1 MALFKEGDKVL
12 HIDSKEQGFIVTV
25 KPPRRGGHQNYIVS
39 WGNRQELEQE
49 CDLQPDCD
57 ISDPFERCQN
67 LIFGS
72 YLDFSRR
79 NTTYKIKNSN
89 NSTISSLKASKTL
102 FRAYQFKPLMKFLN
116 SPNHRLLIADE
127 VGLGKTIEA
136 GHIMLELKARKQ
148 LGNVLVICPI
158 SLQKK
163 WQEELREKF
172 ALNFTVYEDVATLIE
187 DLRTKP
193 STVKA
198 IINYEKI
205 RVKKPN
211 SGAKKVDNSLVQFIM
226 EQNTKFGLILCD
238 EAHRLRNKTTLQY
251 QGAEMIIPSADSA
264 VFLTATPVMLNTENL
279 YNLLHLLDNEK
290 YSEYQVFDNL
300 LRENTPFVHALT
312 ELNEGVPMKK
322 IATKLRNSEV
332 AQIYY
337 INERAYNL
345 GASTVEKRF
354 GSFPLYQR
362 IMHRMTEENDTNAL
376 RAKVQFDLSNMSV
389 MNNIFSRTRKREVTT
404 DLSLATRKPHPRIIK
419 LTDEEQSEYDNVIEE
434 YYEQNSREDFNGDKN
449 LFQGAALGLI
459 QKKRQIASSVYAYL
473 NSEDSL
479 NNGIDEFSSYEDS
492 KVEELKEIISEVFA
506 NGNKKLIIFTLFHK
520 TLKYLEI
527 RLKSLGYGCVSI
539 YGPTK
544 NRYEVLKEFKTNPK
558 INILLS
564 TEVGSEGLD
573 MQFCNSM
580 VNYDLPWNPMV
591 VEQRIGR
598 IDRFGQKSP
607 TVNIYNLIVKGSIQE
622 DIYERLLDRIGIF
635 RGSIGDMEAILD
647 AEVEREGRGTR
658 TVQQLYDSME
668 KTLYC
673 SKLTEEERKKRIA
686 EVERAIENVKEETR
700 RLEKEL
706 TNSLTNDSYFRNE
719 IDRILRNNSY
729 VTEVEIKNYLTMI
742 IREHLTTCD
751 LKSVGDDKYEI
762 IVPKSNSRILH
773 NFLTANQPR
782 GEENEIAF
790 RQFKTSMDEMK
801 HLYVTFNQNV
811 AFENRDI
818 IYLNIYHPIIIACL
832 NYFLK
837 AENEDQ
843 KTFSFP
849 VYEDDIIKAGES
861 FLMGVYQLTTT
872 RDVHG
877 SSVKSETLLPFV
889 YALQS
894 HELLDSQEKI
904 DHIYGLTQTAGLQ
917 KEVKYDELTEDV
929 IGEMSDLFV
938 AAISKEKKHQK
949 EELTLQIDNEK
960 QQNVIQT
967 KAYYES
973 RRKSFKN
980 ILQENKDKL
989 HLAEMMADEKAI
1001 KDAIFQINTNTGRL
1015 QKLDKDEAER
1025 ISIIENVPAPN
1036 ISSKLISISFI
1047 KVICSGQ

>member
-12 HIDSKEQGFIVTV
+12 HVDSKEHGFIVTV

-39 WGNRQELEQE
+39 WGNRQEMEQE

-67 LIFGS
+67 LIFDS

-89 NSTISSLKASKTL
+89 NSIISSLKASKTL
-102 FRAYQFKPLMKFLN
+102 FRSYQFKPLMKFLN
-116 SPNHRLLIADE
+116 SPNHRILIADE

-158 SLQKK
+158 SLEKK

-172 ALNFTVYEDVATLIE
+172 ALNFTVYEDVATIIE
-187 DLRTKP
+187 DLKHKP
-193 STVKA
+193 SMVKA

-205 RVKKPN
+205 RVKKGK
-211 SGAKKVDNSLVQFIM
+211 SGNAKVDNSLVQFIM

-238 EAHRLRNKTTLQY
+238 EAHRLRNKETLQY
-251 QGAEMIIPSADSA
+251 KGAEMIIPSADAA

-290 YSEYQVFDNL
+290 YTNYQVFDNL
-300 LRENTPFVHALT
+300 LKENTPFVHALT

-322 IATKLRNSEV
+322 IAQKLRNAEV
-332 AQIYY
+332 AQVYY
-337 INERAYNL
+337 INDKAYHL
-345 GASTVEKRF
+345 GTNTVEERF

-362 IMHRMTEENDTNAL
+362 IMHRMLEEEDTNAL

-389 MNNIFSRTRKREVTT
+389 MNNVFSRTRKREVTT

-419 LTDEEQSEYDNVIEE
+419 LTDDEQFEYDNVIDE
-434 YYEQNSREDFNGDKN
+434 YIEQNSWEDHWGDKN

-473 NSEDSL
+473 NTEDAL
-479 NNGIDEFSSYEDS
+479 DKGIDEFSDYEDS
-492 KVEELKEIISEVFA
+492 KVEELKEIIKEVFA
-506 NGNKKLIIFTLFHK
+506 YGKKKLIIFTLFHK

-527 RLKSLGYGCVSI
+527 RLRALGYGCVSI

-558 INILLS
+558 VNILLS

-673 SKLTEEERKKRIA
+673 SKLTEAERKKRIA

-706 TNSLTNDSYFRNE
+706 TNSLTNDSYFKNE

-751 LKSVGDDKYEI
+751 LKDVGNEIYEI
-762 IVPKSNSRILH
+762 VVPKSDRRILH
-773 NFLTANQPR
+773 NFLTANQPG
-782 GEENEIAF
+782 GEEIEIAF
-790 RQFKTSMDEMK
+790 RQFKASMDEME

-837 AENEDQ
+837 SENEDQ

-849 VYEDDIIKAGES
+849 VYEDDVVKAGES

-877 SSVKSETLLPFV
+877 TNVKSETLMPFV
-889 YALQS
+889 YGIQDHSLI
-894 HELLDSQEKI
+894 ESQEKV
-904 DHIYGLTQTAGLQ
+904 DHIYSLTQTAGLR
-917 KEVKYDELTEDV
+917 KEVKYDELTEEV
-929 IGEMSDLFV
+929 IGEMSDMFV
-938 AAISKEKKHQK
+938 MAISQEKRNQK
-949 EELTLQIDNEK
+949 EELALQIDNDK
-960 QQNVIQT
+960 QQNVLQT
-967 KAYYES
+967 KAYFES
-973 RRKSFKN
+973 RRKSIKN
-980 ILQENKDKL
+980 IIQENKDRL
-989 HLAEMMADEKAI
+989 HLAEMLNDEKGI
-1001 KDAIFQINTNTGRL
+1001 NDATLQINTNTGRL
-1015 QKLDKDEAER
+1015 QKLDKEEQER
-1025 ISIIENVPAPN
+1025 IAVIENVPDPS
-1036 ISSKLISISFI
+1036 ITSKLISISYI
-1047 KVICSGQ
+1047 KIICSGQ

>member
-12 HIDSKEQGFIVTV
+12 HVDSREHGFIVSV
-25 KPPRRGGHQNYIVS
+25 KPPCRGGHQNYVVS

-67 LIFGS
+67 LIFDS

-89 NSTISSLKASKTL
+89 NSIISSLKASKTL
-102 FRAYQFKPLMKFLN
+102 FRSYQFKPLMKFLN

-158 SLQKK
+158 SLEKK

-172 ALNFTVYEDVATLIE
+172 ALNFTVYEDVPTLIE
-187 DLRTKP
+187 DLKYKP
-193 STVKA
+193 SMVKA

-205 RVKKPN
+205 RVKK
-211 SGAKKVDNSLVQFIM
+211 AKSKSEKVDNSLVQFIM

-238 EAHRLRNKTTLQY
+238 EAHRLRNKETLQY
-251 QGAEMIIPSADSA
+251 KGAEMIIPSADAA

-290 YSEYQVFDNL
+290 YAEPQVFDNL
-300 LRENTPFVHALT
+300 LKENTPFVLALT

-322 IATKLRNSEV
+322 IAKKLRSAEV
-332 AQIYY
+332 AQVYY
-337 INERAYNL
+337 INDKPYYL
-345 GASTVEKRF
+345 GTSTIDERF

-362 IMHRMTEENDTNAL
+362 IIHRMTEEEDTNPI
-376 RAKVQFDLSNMSV
+376 RAKVQYDLSNMSV

-419 LTDEEQSEYDNVIEE
+419 LTDDEQFEYDNVIDE
-434 YYEQNSREDFNGDKN
+434 YIEQNSWEDSWGDKN

-473 NSEDSL
+473 SNEETL
-479 NNGIDEFSSYEDS
+479 NQGIDEFRDYQDS
-492 KVEELKEIISEVFA
+492 KIEELKGIINEVFS
-506 NGNKKLIIFTLFHK
+506 NGRKKLIIFTLFHK

-527 RLKSLGYGCVSI
+527 RLKALGYGCVSI

-558 INILLS
+558 VTILLS

-647 AEVEREGRGTR
+647 AEVEREGRGIR
-658 TVQQLYDSME
+658 TVQQLYDGME

-673 SKLTEEERKKRIA
+673 SKLTAAERKKRIA
-686 EVERAIENVKEETR
+686 EVERAIENVKEETK

-742 IREHLTTCD
+742 IKEHLTTCD
-751 LKSVGDDKYEI
+751 LKSIGNEIYEI
-762 IVPKSNSRILH
+762 IVPKSDKMILK
-773 NFLTANQPR
+773 NFLTANQPV
-782 GEENEIAF
+782 GEEAELAF
-790 RQFKTSMDEMK
+790 RQFKNSMDDMN

-818 IYLNIYHPIIIACL
+818 IYLNIYHPIILACL

-837 AENEDQ
+837 SENENQ

-849 VYEDDIIKAGES
+849 VYEDDVVKSGES
-861 FLMGVYQLTTT
+861 YLIGVYQLTTT
-872 RDVHG
+872 RNVHG
-877 SSVKSETLLPFV
+877 TNVKSETLMPFV
-889 YALQS
+889 YSIQQHGLIN
-894 HELLDSQEKI
+894 SQEKV
-904 DHIYGLTQTAGLQ
+904 DHIYSLTQTAGLR
-917 KEVKYDELTEDV
+917 KEVKYEELTDDV
-929 IGEMSDLFV
+929 IVDMSEMFV
-938 AAISKEKKHQK
+938 SAISQEKRHQK
-949 EELTLQIDNEK
+949 EELTLQIDNDK
-960 QQNVIQT
+960 QQNVLQT
-967 KAYYES
+967 KAYFES
-973 RRKSFKN
+973 RRKSIQN
-980 ILQENKDKL
+980 ILQENKSKL
-989 HLAEMMADEKAI
+989 QIAEMLNDEKGI
-1001 KDAIFQINTNTGRL
+1001 SDARLQINTNTGRL
-1015 QKLDKDEAER
+1015 QKLEKDEQER
-1025 ISIIENVPAPN
+1025 ISIIVNVPAPS
-1036 ISSKLISISFI
+1036 ITSKLISISFVKI
-1047 KVICSGQ
+1047 ICLEQ

>member
-1 MALFKEGDKVL
+1 MALFREGDKVL
-12 HIDSKEQGFIVTV
+12 HVDSKEHGFIVTV
-25 KPPRRGGHQNYIVS
+25 KPPRRGGHQNYVVS

-67 LIFGS
+67 LIFDS

-89 NSTISSLKASKTL
+89 NSIISSLKASKTL
-102 FRAYQFKPLMKFLN
+102 FRSYQFKPLMKFLN
-116 SPNHRLLIADE
+116 SPNHRILIADE

-158 SLQKK
+158 SLEKK

-172 ALNFTVYEDVATLIE
+172 ALNFTIYEDVPTLIE
-187 DLRTKP
+187 DLRYKP
-193 STVKA
+193 YMVKA

-205 RVKKPN
+205 RVKKAKHG
-211 SGAKKVDNSLVQFIM
+211 SKKVENSLVQFIM
-226 EQNTKFGLILCD
+226 EENTKFGLILCD
-238 EAHRLRNKTTLQY
+238 EAHRLRNKDTLWY
-251 QGAEMIIPSADSA
+251 KGAEMIIPSADAA

-290 YSEYQVFDNL
+290 YTEPQVFDNL
-300 LRENTPFVHALT
+300 LKENTPFVHALT
-312 ELNEGVPMKK
+312 ELNSGVPMKK
-322 IATKLRNSEV
+322 IAQKLRSSEI
-332 AQIYY
+332 AQVYY
-337 INERAYNL
+337 INDKQYHL
-345 GASTVEKRF
+345 GTSTIDERF

-362 IMHRMTEENDTNAL
+362 IIQRMTEEEDVKPM
-376 RAKVQFDLSNMSV
+376 RAKVQYDLSNMSV
-389 MNNIFSRTRKREVTT
+389 MNSIFSRTRKREVTT
-404 DLSLATRKPHPRIIK
+404 DMSLATRKPHPRIIK
-419 LTDEEQSEYDNVIEE
+419 LTDDEQFEYDNVIDE
-434 YYEQNSREDFNGDKN
+434 YIEQNSWEDSWGDKN

-473 NSEDSL
+473 SNEDNL
-479 NNGIDEFSSYEDS
+479 NQGIDEFSDYKDS
-492 KVEELKEIISEVFA
+492 KVEELKDIINEVFA
-506 NGNKKLIIFTLFHK
+506 NGKRKLIVFTLFHK
-520 TLKYLEI
+520 TIKYLEI
-527 RLKSLGYGCVSI
+527 RLKSLGYGCVCI
-539 YGPTK
+539 YGSTK
-544 NRYEVLKEFKTNPK
+544 NRFELLKEFKTNPR

-622 DIYERLLDRIGIF
+622 AIYERLLDRIGIF

-668 KTLYC
+668 KTFYC
-673 SKLTEEERKKRIA
+673 SKLTKEEEDRRIA
-686 EVERAIENVKEETR
+686 EVAQAIENVKEETR

-706 TNSLTNDSYFRNE
+706 TNSLTNDSYFKSE

-742 IREHLTTCD
+742 IKEHLTTCD
-751 LKSVGDDKYEI
+751 LKDIGNEIYEI
-762 IVPKSNSRILH
+762 VIPKSDKRILH
-773 NFLTANQPR
+773 NFLTANQPS

-790 RQFKTSMDEMK
+790 KQFKSAMDEME
-801 HLYVTFNQNV
+801 HLYVTFNQGV

-837 AENEDQ
+837 SENENQ

-849 VYEDDIIKAGES
+849 VYEDDVVKAGES
-861 FLMGVYQLTTT
+861 YLMGVYQITTT
-872 RDVHG
+872 RNVHG
-877 SSVKSETLLPFV
+877 SNIKSETLTPFV
-889 YALQS
+889 YDIQTNSLI
-894 HELLDSQEKI
+894 DSQEKV
-904 DHIYGLTQTAGLQ
+904 DHIYSLTQTAGLR
-917 KEVKYDELTEDV
+917 KEVKYDELTENV
-929 IGEMSDLFV
+929 IEEMSYMFV
-938 AAISKEKKHQK
+938 SAISKEKRHQK
-949 EELTLQIDNEK
+949 EELTLQIDNDK
-960 QQNVIQT
+960 QQNVLQT

-973 RRKSFKN
+973 RRKSIKN
-980 ILQENKDKL
+980 IIQENKYKL
-989 HLAEMMADEKAI
+989 SIAEMMSDEKGI
-1001 KDAIFQINTNTGRL
+1001 NDANFQITTNTGRL
-1015 QKLDKDEAER
+1015 QKLDKEEQER
-1025 ISIIENVPAPN
+1025 ISIIENVPSPS
-1036 ISSKLISISFI
+1036 ITSTLISISFI
-1047 KVICSGQ
+1047 KVI

>member
-1 MALFKEGDKVL
+1 M
-12 HIDSKEQGFIVTV
+12 
-25 KPPRRGGHQNYIVS
+25 
-39 WGNRQELEQE
+39 
-49 CDLQPDCD
+49 
-57 ISDPFERCQN
+57 
-67 LIFGS
+67 
-72 YLDFSRR
+72 
-79 NTTYKIKNSN
+79 
-89 NSTISSLKASKTL
+89 
-102 FRAYQFKPLMKFLN
+102 
-116 SPNHRLLIADE
+116 
-127 VGLGKTIEA
+127 
-136 GHIMLELKARKQ
+136 
-148 LGNVLVICPI
+148 
-158 SLQKK
+158 
-163 WQEELREKF
+163 
-172 ALNFTVYEDVATLIE
+172 
-187 DLRTKP
+187 
-193 STVKA
+193 
-198 IINYEKI
+198 
-205 RVKKPN
+205 
-211 SGAKKVDNSLVQFIM
+211 
-226 EQNTKFGLILCD
+226 
-238 EAHRLRNKTTLQY
+238 
-251 QGAEMIIPSADSA
+251 
-264 VFLTATPVMLNTENL
+264 
-279 YNLLHLLDNEK
+279 
-290 YSEYQVFDNL
+290 
-300 LRENTPFVHALT
+300 
-312 ELNEGVPMKK
+312 
-322 IATKLRNSEV
+322 NSE
-332 AQIYY
+332 
-337 INERAYNL
+337 E
-345 GASTVEKRF
+345 
-354 GSFPLYQR
+354 
-362 IMHRMTEENDTNAL
+362 
-376 RAKVQFDLSNMSV
+376 
-389 MNNIFSRTRKREVTT
+389 
-404 DLSLATRKPHPRIIK
+404 
-419 LTDEEQSEYDNVIEE
+419 
-434 YYEQNSREDFNGDKN
+434 
-449 LFQGAALGLI
+449 
-459 QKKRQIASSVYAYL
+459 
-473 NSEDSL
+473 SL
-479 NNGIDEFSSYEDS
+479 NNGVDEFSSYEDS
-492 KVEELKEIISEVFA
+492 KVEELKEIIREVFS

-607 TVNIYNLIVKGSIQE
+607 IVNIYNLIVKGSIQE

-751 LKSVGDDKYEI
+751 LKSVGDEIYEI
-762 IVPKSNSRILH
+762 VVPKSDSRILH
-773 NFLTANQPR
+773 NFLTANQPG

-790 RQFKTSMDEMK
+790 RQFKASMDEMK

-818 IYLNIYHPIIIACL
+818 IYLNIYHPIITACL

-849 VYEDDIIKAGES
+849 VY
-861 FLMGVYQLTTT
+861 
-872 RDVHG
+872 
-877 SSVKSETLLPFV
+877 ETLLPFV

-917 KEVKYDELTEDV
+917 KEVKYNELTEDV

-960 QQNVIQT
+960 QQNVLQT
-967 KAYYES
+967 KAYFES

-1001 KDAIFQINTNTGRL
+1001 KDATFQINTNTGRL

-1025 ISIIENVPAPN
+1025 ISIIENVPDPS

>member
-12 HIDSKEQGFIVTV
+12 HVDSKEHGFIVTV

-67 LIFGS
+67 LIFDS
-72 YLDFSRR
+72 YLDFSRK

-89 NSTISSLKASKTL
+89 NSIISSLKASKTL

-116 SPNHRLLIADE
+116 SPNHRILIADE

-158 SLQKK
+158 SLEKK

-172 ALNFTVYEDVATLIE
+172 ALNFTVYEDVPTLIE
-187 DLRTKP
+187 DLRYKP
-193 STVKA
+193 SMVKA

-205 RVKKPN
+205 RVKKGKSN
-211 SGAKKVDNSLVQFIM
+211 SKDDDSLVQFIM

-238 EAHRLRNKTTLQY
+238 EAHRLRNKETLQY
-251 QGAEMIIPSADSA
+251 KGAEMIIPSADAA

-290 YSEYQVFDNL
+290 YTNYQVFDNL
-300 LRENTPFVHALT
+300 LKENTPFVHALT
-312 ELNEGVPMKK
+312 ELNAGLPMKK
-322 IATKLRNSEV
+322 IAQKLRNEEV
-332 AQIYY
+332 SQVYY
-337 INERAYNL
+337 INDRPYYFGTKTIE
-345 GASTVEKRF
+345 ERF

-362 IMHRMTEENDTNAL
+362 IMHRMTEEEDTKPL

-389 MNNIFSRTRKREVTT
+389 MNNVFSRTRKREVTT

-419 LTDEEQSEYDNVIEE
+419 LTNDEQLEYDNVIDE
-434 YYEQNSREDFNGDKN
+434 YIERNSWEDSWGDKN

-473 NSEDSL
+473 NDEESL
-479 NNGIDEFSSYEDS
+479 DQGIDEYCDCTDS
-492 KVEELKEIISEVFA
+492 KVEELKSIIKEVFE
-506 NGNKKLIIFTLFHK
+506 NGQKKLIIFTLFHK

-558 INILLS
+558 ISILLS

-573 MQFCNSM
+573 MQFCDSM

-607 TVNIYNLIVKGSIQE
+607 TVNIYNLIVKDSIQE
-622 DIYERLLDRIGIF
+622 IIYERLLDRIGIF

-647 AEVEREGRGTR
+647 AEVERQGRGTR

-668 KTLYC
+668 KTFYC
-673 SKLTEEERKKRIA
+673 SKLTKEEENRRIA
-686 EVERAIENVKEETR
+686 EVAQAIENVKEGTR

-706 TNSLTNDSYFRNE
+706 TNSLTNDSYFKNE

-742 IREHLTTCD
+742 IKEHLTTCD
-751 LKSVGDDKYEI
+751 LKHVGNEIYEI
-762 IVPKSNSRILH
+762 VVPKSDRRILH
-773 NFLTANQPR
+773 NFLTTNQPA

-790 RQFKTSMDEMK
+790 KQFKTSMDDME
-801 HLYVTFNQNV
+801 HLYVTFDQGV

-837 AENEDQ
+837 SENEDQ

-849 VYEDDIIKAGES
+849 IYEDAVLKAGES
-861 FLMGVYQLTTT
+861 YLMGVYQLTTT

-877 SSVKSETLLPFV
+877 TNVKTETLMPFV
-889 YALQS
+889 YSIQTRDLVV
-894 HELLDSQEKI
+894 SQDKV
-904 DHIYGLTQTAGLQ
+904 DHIYSLTQTVGLR
-917 KEVKYDELTEDV
+917 KEVSYEELTDDV
-929 IGEMSDLFV
+929 IGEMSDMFV
-938 AAISKEKKHQK
+938 SAISKEKRLQK
-949 EELTLQIDNEK
+949 DELALQIDNDK
-960 QQNVIQT
+960 QQNILQT

-973 RRKSFKN
+973 RRKSLNNIIQEHKN
-980 ILQENKDKL
+980 KL
-989 HLAEMMADEKAI
+989 LVAEMLNDEKGI
-1001 KDAIFQINTNTGRL
+1001 NDATFQINTNTGRL
-1015 QKLDKDEAER
+1015 QKLDKEEQDR
-1025 ISIIENVPAPN
+1025 IAIIENVPAPS
-1036 ISSKLISISFI
+1036 ITSKLISISYI
-1047 KVICSGQ
+1047 KIICSGQ

>member
-12 HIDSKEQGFIVTV
+12 HVDSKEHGFIVTV
-25 KPPRRGGHQNYIVS
+25 KPAGRGGHQNYLVS

-67 LIFGS
+67 LIFDS

-89 NSTISSLKASKTL
+89 NSIISSLKASKTL
-102 FRAYQFKPLMKFLN
+102 FRSYQFKPLMKFLN

-158 SLQKK
+158 SLEKK

-172 ALNFTVYEDVATLIE
+172 ALNFTVYEDVASLIE
-187 DLRTKP
+187 DLRYKP
-193 STVKA
+193 SMTKA

-205 RVKKPN
+205 RVKKN
-211 SGAKKVDNSLVQFIM
+211 KSKKVDNSLVQFIM

-251 QGAEMIIPSADSA
+251 QGAEMIIPSADAA

-290 YSEYQVFDNL
+290 YSEPQVFDNL
-300 LRENTPFVHALT
+300 LKENTPFVHALT
-312 ELNEGVPMKK
+312 ELNDGVPMKK
-322 IATKLRNSEV
+322 IAQKLRNAEV

-337 INERAYNL
+337 VNERAYNL
-345 GASTVEKRF
+345 GTKTIEERF

-362 IMHRMTEENDTNAL
+362 IMRRMTEEEDTNAL
-376 RAKVQFDLSNMSV
+376 RAKVQFDLSSMSV
-389 MNNIFSRTRKREVTT
+389 MNNIFSRTRKRDVTT
-404 DLSLATRKPHPRIIK
+404 DLSLATRKPHPRIIQ
-419 LTDEEQSEYDNVIEE
+419 LTKDEQLEYDNVIDE
-434 YYEQNSREDFNGDKN
+434 YIEQNSWEDFKGDKN

-459 QKKRQIASSVYAYL
+459 QKKRQVASSVYAYMSDEGKL
-473 NSEDSL
+473 DQ
-479 NNGIDEFSSYEDS
+479 GIDEFCDYEDS
-492 KVEELKEIISEVFA
+492 KVEELKGIIKEVFS
-506 NGNKKLIIFTLFHK
+506 NGKKKLIVFTLFHK

-527 RLKSLGYGCVSI
+527 RLRSMGYGCVSI

-544 NRYEVLKEFKTNPK
+544 NRYEVLQEFKTNPK

-573 MQFCNSM
+573 MQFCDSM

-622 DIYERLLDRIGIF
+622 SIYEKLLDRIGIF

-673 SKLTEEERKKRIA
+673 SKLTPEEQQKRIA
-686 EVERAIENVKEETR
+686 EVERAIENVKEGTR

-706 TNSLTNDSYFRNE
+706 TNSLTNDSYFKNE

-751 LKSVGDDKYEI
+751 LKNVGNEIYEI
-762 IVPKSNSRILH
+762 IVPKSDKRILH
-773 NFLTANQPR
+773 NFLTANQPG

-790 RQFKTSMDEMK
+790 RQFKNLMDQME

-832 NYFLK
+832 NYFLRS
-837 AENEDQ
+837 ENEDQ

-849 VYEDDIIKAGES
+849 VYEDDVVRAGES
-861 FLMGVYQLTTT
+861 YLMGVYQLTTT
-872 RDVHG
+872 REVHG
-877 SSVKSETLLPFV
+877 TSVKSETLMPFV
-889 YALQS
+889 YSIQS
-894 HELLDSQEKI
+894 RSLIESQEKV
-904 DHIYGLTQTAGLQ
+904 DHIYSLTQTAGLR
-917 KEVKYDELTEDV
+917 KEVKYNELTADV
-929 IGEMSDLFV
+929 ISEMSEIFV
-938 AAISKEKKHQK
+938 AAISQEKRHQK

-960 QQNVIQT
+960 QQNVLQT
-967 KAYYES
+967 KAYFES
-973 RRKSFKN
+973 RRKSIKGIIEDN
-980 ILQENKDKL
+980 QNKLLVAQMLNDDKG
-989 HLAEMMADEKAI
+989 I
-1001 KDAIFQINTNTGRL
+1001 SDATLQINTNTGRL
-1015 QKLDKDEAER
+1015 QKLDKEEQDR
-1025 ISIIENVPAPN
+1025 IAIIENVPDPN
-1036 ISSKLISISFI
+1036 ITSKLISISYI
-1047 KVICSGQ
+1047 KTICSGQ